1 MARPRFDRI
10 SSTCPRL
17 LPGNRVDDNDAGGYE
32 IKQVGRTQLLFLVM
46 DGQEERGR
54 RPPPALPPRRSNAT
68 VPTEAEPDEAPPP
81 YELVAHQQ
89 RALEKATAGNPSASG
104 SALGHNDPRS
114 SSQQSLAPE
123 PGEQNQRRKL
133 LLIYIHGFM
142 GNETSFRSFPAHLH
156 NLLAVLL
163 EETHVI
169 HTKIYPRYR
178 SKGHISHARDDFS
191 KWLEPHESSST
202 DVVLLGHSMGGLLS
216 AEVVLMPSLR
226 PASRPLNHR
235 IIGTIN
241 FDVPFLGMHPG
252 VVKSGLASIFKSSE
266 ETPGDRWEDQAQDP
280 KENEGPSQSPRP
292 STPSP
297 RLDTF
302 WDKADPNFNP
312 KFTNDVIL
320 PVRKG
325 WKSALHFVNK
335 HSDDLIKSTK
345 KLISSH
351 MEFGGAMANYG
362 ELKTRYARIRA
373 LEVEDG
379 RVRQTI
385 TEDGVP
391 PRVRFVNYYTASTGR
406 PKRPSSSHH
415 RLSPSPHGSRSS
427 SKASGSRA
435 STSSKRQSKDG
446 SLHPGD
452 AVGGVS
458 APEAKSS
465 TTDVAQEGQEGDH
478 SPVAQELPV
487 EPPPLGDL
495 SYIQDENIRKLV
507 VEDHRKAV
515 ERYEKA
521 LKQREPVGKTEEKPR
536 EELKVEETKVEKQ
549 PERKPSPKPAL
560 KPESEM
566 THSERE
572 ALRLEKERQRMEAE
586 ARRMRGEKDPPEEP
600 APAPA
605 PAPVRPSASVQPS
618 IDSIP
623 RIESRTESF
632 APSTVGTASTYDSSL
647 LTPQESRDNA
657 PAKPKKDRKFC
668 TLPPKDAN
676 GERDPCWVRVY
687 MKDVD
692 EVGAHCGLFFVDERY
707 ERLVGDVAERIE
719 RWVNEESGFR
729 ASQAPRAEKS

>member
-1 MARPRFDRI
+1 M
-10 SSTCPRL
+10 
-17 LPGNRVDDNDAGGYE
+17 G
-32 IKQVGRTQLLFLVM
+32 
-46 DGQEERGR
+46 GQEERGR
-54 RPPPALPPRRSNAT
+54 RPPPALPPGQSSA
-68 VPTEAEPDEAPPP
+68 VGPSEAEPEEAPPP

-89 RALEKATAGNPSASG
+89 RALEKATADNPSASG
-104 SALGHNDPRS
+104 TALGHNDPRS

-123 PGEQNQRRKL
+123 PGEQNERRRL

-163 EETHVI
+163 EQTHVI

-178 SKGHISHARDDFS
+178 SKGHISNARNDFS
-191 KWLEPHESSST
+191 KWLEPHESPST

-216 AEVVLMPSLR
+216 AEVVLMPSSR
-226 PASRPLNHR
+226 PSSQPLNHR
-235 IIGTIN
+235 IVGTIN

-252 VVKSGLASIFKSSE
+252 VVKSGLASIFKGSE
-266 ETPGDRWEDQAQDP
+266 EPPGDRWEDQLQDP
-280 KENEGPSQSPRP
+280 KENEGPSQPQRP
-292 STPSP
+292 TTPAS

-325 WKSALHFVNK
+325 WKNALHFVNK

-362 ELKTRYARIRA
+362 ELKTRYSRVRA

-379 RVRQTI
+379 RIRQTVV
-385 TEDGVP
+385 EGGVP
-391 PRVRFVNYYTASTGR
+391 PRVHFVNYYTASTGR
-406 PKRPSSSHH
+406 PRKPSSSHQ
-415 RLSPSPHGSRSS
+415 RLSPSPHGSRSPS
-427 SKASGSRA
+427 RESGSRA
-435 STSSKRQSKDG
+435 SIRSKRQSKDG
-446 SLHPGD
+446 SLHPED
-452 AVGGVS
+452 AIGCVAV
-458 APEAKSS
+458 PEGSSS
-465 TTDVAQEGQEGDH
+465 TVEAEREEQNSGKGPQDGQLRPTASDQADH
-478 SPVAQELPV
+478 PPTATELPV
-487 EPPPLGDL
+487 APPPLGDL
-495 SYIQDENIRKLV
+495 SYIQDENLRKLV
-507 VEDHRKAV
+507 EDNHKKAV

-521 LKQREPVGKTEEKPR
+521 LKQREPIPKVEAKPR
-536 EELKVEETKVEKQ
+536 EEPKVEEQ
-549 PERKPSPKPAL
+549 PESKPEPKPAQ

-566 THSERE
+566 THMEKE
-572 ALRLEKERQRMEAE
+572 ALRLEKEKQRMEAE
-586 ARRMRGEKDPPEEP
+586 ARRMRGEKDPPAESKPE
-600 APAPA
+600 PA
-605 PAPVRPSASVQPS
+605 PAPVRPSASVRPS
-618 IDSIP
+618 IDSTP
-623 RIESRTESF
+623 RVESRTESY
-632 APSTVGTASTYDSSL
+632 AASTVGTASTYGSSL
-647 LTPQESRDNA
+647 LTPQESRDIE

-676 GERDPCWVRVY
+676 GERDPCWVRVF

-729 ASQAPRAEKS
+729 ASRAPRAEKS